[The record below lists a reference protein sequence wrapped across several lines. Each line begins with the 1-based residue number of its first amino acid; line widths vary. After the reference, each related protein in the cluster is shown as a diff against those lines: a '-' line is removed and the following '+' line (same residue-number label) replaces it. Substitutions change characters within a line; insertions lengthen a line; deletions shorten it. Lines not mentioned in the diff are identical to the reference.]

1 MVEREN
7 ATMKGAWALV
17 TGGAS
22 GIGLACAARLATQGV
37 NLVLV
42 DLADDTLNDAARQLR
57 QETGAI
63 VRVFALDVTDTQG
76 LESLAETLDSDGLE
90 IDYLVTAAGILQ
102 PMKPIGSLER
112 TDHDS
117 VWAINYHGTYHSCRV
132 WGERMFARG
141 RGAIVTVSSITAF
154 RATPLLAYGP
164 AKSALVALTASLSV
178 RYARKGVRINTVS
191 PGFTA
196 TQALVQKIASGQR
209 NVDGILANIPMQR
222 LIEPSEVAD
231 AVAFLLSGQASAI
244 TGIALPVD
252 AGWLAGAH
260 WGTYEPEVTL

>member
-1 MVEREN
+1 MDKR
-7 ATMKGAWALV
+7 AKSTMKGRWALV

-22 GIGLACAARLATQGV
+22 GIGLACAARLADEEV

-42 DLADDTLNDAARQLR
+42 DLTDSGLEEAASQLA
-57 QETGAI
+57 QQTDVK
-63 VRVFALDVTDTQG
+63 VRVHRLDVTDTQG
-76 LESLAETLDSDGLE
+76 LEDLAARLDLDGID
-90 IDYLVTAAGILQ
+90 IDYLVTAAGVLQ
-102 PMKPIGSLER
+102 PMKPIGALDR
-112 TDHDS
+112 ADHDR
-117 VWAINYHGTYHSCRV
+117 VWNINYHGTYHSCRV
-132 WGERMFARG
+132 WGERMFSRG
-141 RGAIVTVSSITAF
+141 RGAIVTVSSVTAF

-164 AKSALVALTASLSV
+164 AKSALVALTSSLSV
-178 RYARKGVRINTVS
+178 RYARKGVRVNTIS

-196 TQALVQKIASGQR
+196 TQALTDKIASGQR

-231 AVAFLLSGQASAI
+231 SVAFLLSEQASAI

-260 WGTYEPEVTL
+260 WSTYESEVTL